1 MMWLDKEVDR
11 LMSDA
16 KTSKEIK
23 DIQDDAKFALYSA
36 AKEAA
41 DFVKAALGKSE
52 TINLE
57 SLVDKDRLNAALKLL
72 EIAFSKSS

>member
-1 MMWLDKEVDR
+1 MWLDKEVDR

-16 KTSKEIK
+16 KTPKEIK

-41 DFVKAALGKSE
+41 DYVKAV
-52 TINLE
+52 LE
-57 SLVDKDRLNAALKLL
+57 EREITNPKIIPDKNRLDAALKLL